1 MRILVLFVLLTS
13 TALADECRPPLLCPA
28 PEPKPVPVVVRTTEP
43 CTTAGVC
50 CRWAGFFPR
59 LKCGWHRDCP
69 GRREITFIDGKRMQE
84 GECR

>member
-28 PEPKPVPVVVRTTEP
+28 PPPKPEPVVTRVTEP
-43 CTTAGVC
+43 CTTSGIC
-50 CRWAGFFPR
+50 CQWVGLFPR
-59 LKCGWHRDCP
+59 LKCGWHWDCP